1 MVNFSGKKTLRSIT
15 NIKPHIPQSREND
28 KVGQVNPLNN
38 AIEWD
43 VNKTEYNEY
52 CLENIKNEEGVKPNG
67 YKLIL
72 YPLHGRSYITCPG
85 LNGCDF
91 SLYYDPN
98 KPVCNEKDRL
108 AVLLYYPVGFPQV
121 IPFLI
126 NIK

>member
-1 MVNFSGKKTLRSIT
+1 MVNFSGKKTVRSIT
-15 NIKPHIPQSREND
+15 EKIFVPPSNKEEPKS
-28 KVGQVNPLNN
+28 LNN

-43 VNKTEYNEY
+43 VNRTKYNEY
-52 CLENIKNEEGVKPNG
+52 CLENIRNEKRVKPNG

-72 YPLHGRSYITCPG
+72 YPKYGRSYITCPG
-85 LNGCDF
+85 LDGCDF

-98 KPVCNEKDRL
+98 KPICNEKDRL
-108 AVLLYYPVGFPQV
+108 AVLLNYPIGFPQV

>member
-1 MVNFSGKKTLRSIT
+1 MVNFSGKKTVRSIT
-15 NIKPHIPQSREND
+15 EKIFVSPIRDTEEPKPLSNT
-28 KVGQVNPLNN
+28 
-38 AIEWD
+38 IEWD
-43 VNKTEYNEY
+43 VNRTKYNEY

-98 KPVCNEKDRL
+98 KPICKEKDRL
-108 AVLLYYPVGFPQV
+108 AVLLTYPVGFPQV

>member
-1 MVNFSGKKTLRSIT
+1 MVNFSGKKTVRSIT
-15 NIKPHIPQSREND
+15 EKIFVP
-28 KVGQVNPLNN
+28 PLRDTEESKSSNN

-43 VNKTEYNEY
+43 VNRTEYNEY
-52 CLENIKNEEGVKPNG
+52 CLGNITNEKGANPNG

-98 KPVCNEKDRL
+98 KPVCIQKDRL
-108 AVLLYYPVGFPQV
+108 AVLLYYPEGFPQV
-121 IPFLI
+121 IRFLI

>member
-15 NIKPHIPQSREND
+15 GKIFVPPPNKEEPKS
-28 KVGQVNPLNN
+28 LNN

-43 VNKTEYNEY
+43 VNRTEYNEY
-52 CLENIKNEEGVKPNG
+52 CLESIKNDEGSKPNG

-85 LNGCDF
+85 LDGCDF

-98 KPVCNEKDRL
+98 KPVCKEKDRL

-121 IPFLI
+121 IRFLI

>member
-15 NIKPHIPQSREND
+15 NIKPYPYTPLREND
-28 KVGQVNPLNN
+28 KVAQVNP
-38 AIEWD
+38 IDWD
-43 VNKTEYNEY
+43 VNRTEYNEY
-52 CLENIKNEEGVKPNG
+52 CLENIKNEEGEKPNG

-85 LNGCDF
+85 LDGCDF

-98 KPVCNEKDRL
+98 KPVCIQKDRL
-108 AVLLYYPVGFPQV
+108 AVLLYYPKGFPQV
-121 IPFLI
+121 IRFLI